1 MTFRP
6 LRDQILVKPDE
17 LQTMTGS
24 GLIIKAREGIHESQS
39 QLGRTGTVIAAGPGK
54 RNAKDRLIPVQVK
67 PGDRIAFG
75 EFQYPEYHEDN
86 TRYLILQDADVAMV
100 FESDIAA

>member
-6 LRDQILVKPDE
+6 LRDQILVQPDE
-17 LQTMTGS
+17 LQSITGS
-24 GLIIKAREGIHESQS
+24 SLIIKAREGIHDSQA
-39 QLGRTGTVIAAGPGK
+39 QLGRTGTVIAVGPGK
-54 RNAKDRLIPVQVK
+54 LTAKGQRIPMQAK

-100 FESDIAA
+100 FESEIAA